1 MNFELKNKACRLLLA
16 ASFLSSL
23 FFVSCDKTPM
33 NGLLDGMW
41 QLTRIETPTEQ
52 RDVKDSLVFISIQL
66 QLVQWNNR
74 LHFAQY
80 YSHFAH
86 RGDSLLFFDMT
97 HSSKHSLESNYD
109 AWLTDEEMS
118 NGLMDAWGIHTLNP
132 GFHINTLNHSDL
144 ILQRADTLLRL
155 RRF

>member
-1 MNFELKNKACRLLLA
+1 MRSTLKNNTRRILLA
-16 ASFLSSL
+16 AFFLSSVL
-23 FFVSCDKTPM
+23 FVSCDKTPM

-41 QLTRIETPTEQ
+41 QLTRIETPAGQ
-52 RDVKDSLVFISIQL
+52 REIKDSLVYISIQL
-66 QLVQWNNR
+66 QLVQWNDR
-74 LHFAQY
+74 LHQKQF

-97 HSSKHSLESNYD
+97 HTSKHSVDSNYD
-109 AWLTDEEMS
+109 AWITGEEMS
-118 NGLMDAWGIHTLNP
+118 KGLMDVWGIHSLNP

>member
-1 MNFELKNKACRLLLA
+1 MNCALRNKTRCLLLA
-16 ASFLSSL
+16 ASFLLSFL
-23 FFVSCDKTPM
+23 FVSCDKTPM

-41 QLTRIETPTEQ
+41 HLTRIETPAGQ
-52 RDVKDSLVFISIQL
+52 RDVKDSLIYISIQL
-66 QLVQWNNR
+66 QLVQWSDR
-74 LHFAQY
+74 LHQKHYF
-80 YSHFAH
+80 SHFTH

-97 HSSKHSLESNYD
+97 HSSRHSVDNNTD
-109 AWLTDEEMS
+109 AWITNEEMS
-118 NGLMDAWGIHTLNP
+118 KGLFDVWGIHTLNP